1 MPTHWCRVRSSA
13 RRRTRRFSARLRVST
28 ARCRRRR
35 RSGARRGRT
44 RGSASARGRAS
55 FSRSRTSTS
64 GWTSTRLSCSQIPF
78 ASPCVHLG
86 WNDPHRHAD
95 LVSSVGQLANKVAG
109 VPGRLC
115 VEVGERLTVGLGDV
129 KHRCGSESNESL
141 LTTLQAVSRRS
152 HSHCSRG
159 SSASSRTPGTVS

>member
-13 RRRTRRFSARLRVST
+13 RRRTRRLRPRLRVST

-44 RGSASARGRAS
+44 RGSASARGRPRSPPAS
-55 FSRSRTSTS
+55 STS
-64 GWTSTRLSCSQIPF
+64 GWTSTRLSWSQIPF
-78 ASPCVHLG
+78 ASPCVHSSAERSA
-86 WNDPHRHAD
+86 RHAD
-95 LVSSVGQLANKVAG
+95 LVSSVGQHANKVAG

-141 LTTLQAVSRRS
+141 PTTLQAVSRRI